1 MDKLGKAYEDQLKTE
16 MIQNTSDDLLKLI
29 IVNMKNHGPDPESVM
44 LVAAAMCMT
53 ILKMSVVT
61 PGFDEKIIQLLKSK
75 DIQKLLGDLP

>member
-29 IVNMKNHGPDPESVM
+29 IGNMKNHGPDPESVM
-44 LVAAAMCMT
+44 LVAAALCMT

-61 PGFDEKIIQLLKSK
+61 PGFDEKLIQLLKSK